1 MKSYCQQSTKP
12 VGCLIA
18 TIIIYG
24 IINVFII
31 LFDLLDLK
39 DQPIYQTVF
48 LIAYAL
54 WQATN
59 LGVSIH
65 CAIEPEAA
73 KSFKVY
79 LKINEIALMAISGT
93 VMIVDIGFWLLL
105 HCKEPACIIIDHF
118 CGLAL
123 LLIIALG
130 TSGCMMMHETL
141 RLCDD
146 EVGFTIVQATLERK

>member
-1 MKSYCQQSTKP
+1 MKSYYQQSTKP

-18 TIIIYG
+18 SIIIYG
-24 IINVFII
+24 IINVLIV
-31 LFDLLDLK
+31 LFDLLSLK
-39 DQPIYQTVF
+39 EQPIYQLVF

-65 CAIEPEAA
+65 CANDPEAA
-73 KSFKVY
+73 KPFKVY
-79 LKINEIALMAISGT
+79 LKINEIALMVISGT
-93 VMIVDIGFWLLL
+93 VIAVDIGFWLLL
-105 HCKEPACIIIDHF
+105 HCKESACIIIDRF
-118 CGLAL
+118 CGFAL

-141 RLCDD
+141 KLCDD
-146 EVGFTIVQATLERK
+146 AVVFTLVREASEKK